1 MGDMTV
7 DELKDKKLWFLWSA
21 KPGRNGKVT
30 KVPFAANGGATGTDD
45 AHKGTWVSFDD
56 AESARNQFRASG
68 LGLKIPKGFF
78 LLDIYYSNAS
88 DKEVATNKLVF
99 DSKDTAYKSV
109 YGAVATGEE
118 VTYSIDTGD
127 EVTAVKLVVKGVAK
141 KTLSM
146 KKAEG
151 AEDGKQRWS
160 VTTSYDRL
168 GEYQYFFAVY
178 NETAVV
184 MYGDDDGFYGA
195 GVAANLL
202 NLLPYD
208 QIVYQSGYKTPDWMK
223 NAVIYQIFPDRF
235 YNGDVTN
242 DTITSDAR
250 GTVQYEYMND
260 WYILPENPEQ
270 ITLHPDTYPTYAY
283 KGDGN
288 WSNEIY
294 GGDLKGI
301 TKRID
306 YLKALG
312 VTVIYLNPVF
322 ESISSHRYDTSDY
335 KNIDPILGTLG
346 DFEELVSVAEANNM
360 HVVLDGVFNH
370 VSDDSVYFD
379 RYYEYLED
387 GTDTIGA
394 YPYWAYVYDAMSE
407 KKISKEEAENRQ
419 KNILRQS
426 MELQTMTIQ
435 NGLMYFPIQ
444 L

>member
-1 MGDMTV
+1 MGSEMCIRDRIVSEDETVEMDPYTV
-7 DELKDKKLWFLWSA
+7 DTTKD
-21 KPGRNGKVT
+21 VT
-30 KVPFAANGGATGTDD
+30 FYYDP
-45 AHKGTWVSFDD
+45 
-56 AESARNQFRASG
+56 ESG
-68 LGLKIPKGFF
+68 
-78 LLDIYYSNAS
+78 IYYSNAS

-127 EVTAVKLVVKGVAK
+127 DVTAVKLVVKGVEK

-146 KKAEG
+146 KKTAG

-184 MYGDDDGFYGA
+184 MYGDDDGYYGTGMA
-195 GVAANLL
+195 TDLL
-202 NLLPYD
+202 SLLPYD

-360 HVVLDGVFNH
+360 HVVLDGVFNCLLYT
-370 VSDDSVYFD
+370 SDAAD
-379 RYYEYLED
+379 E
-387 GTDTIGA
+387 
-394 YPYWAYVYDAMSE
+394 
-407 KKISKEEAENRQ
+407 
-419 KNILRQS
+419 
-426 MELQTMTIQ
+426 
-435 NGLMYFPIQ
+435 
-444 L
+444 

>member
-1 MGDMTV
+1 
-7 DELKDKKLWFLWSA
+7 
-21 KPGRNGKVT
+21 
-30 KVPFAANGGATGTDD
+30 
-45 AHKGTWVSFDD
+45 
-56 AESARNQFRASG
+56 
-68 LGLKIPKGFF
+68 
-78 LLDIYYSNAS
+78 
-88 DKEVATNKLVF
+88 
-99 DSKDTAYKSV
+99 
-109 YGAVATGEE
+109 
-118 VTYSIDTGD
+118 
-127 EVTAVKLVVKGVAK
+127 
-141 KTLSM
+141 
-146 KKAEG
+146 
-151 AEDGKQRWS
+151 
-160 VTTSYDRL
+160 
-168 GEYQYFFAVY
+168 
-178 NETAVV
+178 
-184 MYGDDDGFYGA
+184 MYGDDDGYYGTGMA
-195 GVAANLL
+195 TDLL
-202 NLLPYD
+202 SLLPYD

-250 GTVQYEYMND
+250 GSVQYEYMND

-270 ITLHPDTYPTYAY
+270 VTLHPDTYPTYAY

-407 KKISKEEAENRQ
+407 KKISKEEAEKQAKEYFTAEYGITNYDYTEWFDVFSDTTL
-419 KNILRQS
+419 KDDNDDEVCDSVGLRAGKPVYGYDGWWGYDS
-426 MELQTMTIQ
+426 MPIIKATNGSEYQTGTWAEEVI
-435 NGLMYFPIQ
+435 G
-444 L
+444 